1 MKRSKPKTDNK
12 CGTID
17 TDPDYVAFLE
27 RYEAEISGEAAA
39 KGANTMSKQLEEIEA
54 KEKGKRYLLLLSK
67 LAVTVISFF
76 QPPRTPR

>member
-67 LAVTVISFF
+67 RAVTVISF
-76 QPPRTPR
+76 